1 MAKALLGHIGGPD
14 PLLISEVQRLRRR
27 VTDLEDEIRRL
38 QADND
43 HLAVVAT
50 TSTFDLDDAVV
61 HEPALT

>member
-43 HLAVVAT
+43 HLVAVST
-50 TSTFDLDDAVV
+50 TFDLDDAVV

>member
-1 MAKALLGHIGGPD
+1 MAKALLGHVGGPD
-14 PLLISEVQRLRRR
+14 PRLISEVQRLRRR

-43 HLAVVAT
+43 SLAAMAAT
-50 TSTFDLDDAVV
+50 TFDLDDAVV

>member
-14 PLLISEVQRLRRR
+14 PRLMSEVQRLRRR

-43 HLAVVAT
+43 HLAAVST
-50 TSTFDLDDAVV
+50 TTFDIDEAVV